1 MPADLLSLV
10 GTGHEAALEKREA
23 LARELLASAPP
34 GIEKETCC
42 LTLLAGAGTRWVKS
56 LSLAKARLDG
66 KLCDT
71 DSGPAA
77 RFPLDAPRG
86 LFPVRNFI
94 SAGPSR
100 IPMAAYALDAVKG
113 LGRHVIVIR
122 GWEAEIRSGII
133 EALGIDGE
141 SVKFCTQREGPS
153 GKVLG
158 HGDAARQSRELWR
171 DSFYVIANFGGD
183 ANSPLT
189 VAASLLAMARL
200 DELDENVGLLLPV
213 AKIKNPAYRVILD
226 ERGLPRSFE
235 HNKLGGMT
243 AGRLLPSE
251 GYTNVGIRVYRT
263 EALSAAV
270 DEIES
275 SYWRKDS
282 GYSIPGNDP
291 EAHEFALDNVDALL
305 ARRGEA
311 RILAIAKAEE
321 LTPAKS
327 YDEIA
332 NFEDAVKGVRAE
344 WTKFLSAADSQ

>member
-10 GTGHEAALEKREA
+10 GIGHETAFEKREA
-23 LARELLASAPP
+23 LARELVASAPF
-34 GIEKETCC
+34 GLEKKTCS
-42 LTLLAGAGTRWVKS
+42 LTLLAGAGTRWAKS
-56 LSLAKARLDG
+56 LSLAKARLD
-66 KLCDT
+66 DT
-71 DSGPAA
+71 NDGPAA

-94 SAGPSR
+94 SAEPSR

-122 GWEAEIRSGII
+122 GWEAEIRSGIV

-141 SVKFCTQREGPS
+141 SVKFCTQKVGPS

-171 DSFYVIANFGGD
+171 DSTYVIANFGGD

-200 DELDENVGLLLPV
+200 DELGENVGLLLPV
-213 AKIKNPAYRVILD
+213 AKIKNPAYLVILD
-226 ERGLPRSFE
+226 ERGLPRAFG

-243 AGRLLPSE
+243 AGGLPPSE

-275 SYWRKDS
+275 SY
-282 GYSIPGNDP
+282 
-291 EAHEFALDNVDALL
+291 
-305 ARRGEA
+305 
-311 RILAIAKAEE
+311 
-321 LTPAKS
+321 
-327 YDEIA
+327 
-332 NFEDAVKGVRAE
+332 
-344 WTKFLSAADSQ
+344 